1 MLGFHIISYCSLLPL
16 LLKARIPEEHRY
28 QVLKNFAKINRLVLT
43 VMLADSQKNVW
54 DDLQQGVN
62 KEINLEFK
70 KNFKIHSVLIGWTP
84 GPGCCT
90 SKITIQQISSRETNC
105 VIHQIY
111 IYPVDSVIHVLNNW
125 VHLPLLLVSL
135 FGTCTVKLAHGSEKR
150 CGEFNMYVFISK
162 CYYTVSSLIISS
174 WSLKCGE
181 IACYLT
187 CSLNL
192 LTCATIKSD
201 SLQSALNTEKSLC
214 HIAMVAKF
222 LDDNNPKIHLTS
234 KFALFQT
241 SSILFNFI

>member
-1 MLGFHIISYCSLLPL
+1 MIFNCEHNLLSARYNCTILFICFDTNVLLKGKEMVFRNSNHNIESLTILYKTEPFLMWGFHIISYCSLLPL

-28 QVLKNFAKINRLVLT
+28 QVFKNFVKINRLVLT

-62 KEINLEFK
+62 MEINPEFK
-70 KNFKIHSVLIGWTP
+70 KNFKIHSVLNGWTP

-135 FGTCTVKLAHGSEKR
+135 FGTSVYS
-150 CGEFNMYVFISK
+150 
-162 CYYTVSSLIISS
+162 
-174 WSLKCGE
+174 
-181 IACYLT
+181 
-187 CSLNL
+187 
-192 LTCATIKSD
+192 
-201 SLQSALNTEKSLC
+201 
-214 HIAMVAKF
+214 
-222 LDDNNPKIHLTS
+222 
-234 KFALFQT
+234 
-241 SSILFNFI
+241 